1 MSQIALES
9 RRAADFEPS
18 TTYRDVAILLAKNP
32 EFFCRV
38 GQKRGKK
45 REGRFLNHASKD
57 ESMADLT
64 CLHFIQT
71 KTNSEKTT
79 AVRKVDTLVVS
90 IFKGGSNVTRQRVF
104 EGEAVLVS

>member
-1 MSQIALES
+1 MENLLHIVKYICLQGVQLNNHFLSPQLNRGLEIDENAE
-9 RRAADFEPS
+9 RRANSRSPDS
-18 TTYRDVAILLAKNP
+18 N
-32 EFFCRV
+32 
-38 GQKRGKK
+38 G
-45 REGRFLNHASKD
+45 NS
-57 ESMADLT
+57 
-64 CLHFIQT
+64 